1 MVFPQLVGGTRMK
14 VLGHEEAASRLNGL
28 CSERWLF
35 EMCVPG
41 LSQPLFFKFFK
52 TGQVLD

>member
-1 MVFPQLVGGTRMK
+1 MK
-14 VLGHEEAASRLNGL
+14 ALGHEEAASRLNGL